1 MAAKNAVVCVFCDTT
16 DLSDA
21 KFLHCLHVS
30 CVPCLNDRV
39 TTQGAVQ
46 CGICRRDTKPKFSG
60 VHLRKQLVTC
70 RSLLKSNNQNG
81 DDVRAGSD
89 DVQQCDF
96 CEGAIVKP
104 ATHKCDDCDG
114 AMLCAEHVQGHATK
128 RVFRHHQVKKR
139 VFRHQHVKSLTNDE
153 ARGDGG
159 DAWTETRNTRC
170 PVHSRYEVN
179 RYCRTC
185 DIVACEQCVVLSH
198 QQQHTVV
205 PLTQI
210 AKTTRTALQ
219 QALPLAPERSPDE
232 RVPSSTQS
240 VYTVLDMLKGDL
252 DAHITKTN
260 DDATAASKVI
270 SDTFSGIRSLLDK
283 HEEELLKKVDTLR
296 WKMQKPME
304 SKLQR
309 LTEIEQSNV
318 TTTEVGKL
326 LSSDD
331 SSDIDV
337 MMLGTC
343 VLEKLKSFRSDIESE
358 EKSMLS
364 KDSCKIQTAVLSDV
378 LQSINASVETVVE
391 VFEDVGID
399 LQKMTVNVPHN
410 VQVGKTSMIQLRIPC
425 ARDEATSSHWHGTLK
440 ACLRSPS
447 GPEGAVTL
455 EASSNIDGSD
465 TLQLSASIDPKETG
479 SHVLEVSTPTEKRS
493 IQFQVPVSSHLQFD
507 KQRCSPAMKIT
518 GSTENIASLSGTGG
532 RNGNVYGTVAYT
544 SGVHTW
550 SVKVTGS
557 ELNEGC
563 MYIGVATLP
572 PDGQV
577 DDSKRCAYNYG
588 AGWNQPRSPNCFL
601 QGGLTENA
609 RTGPWEDGDILTFTL
624 DYDGG
629 SLELCIQR
637 TGERK
642 SICGFDPQG
651 KALFFCVTIW
661 DKLDRMVEIVG

>member
-1 MAAKNAVVCVFCDTT
+1 M
-16 DLSDA
+16 
-21 KFLHCLHVS
+21 
-30 CVPCLNDRV
+30 
-39 TTQGAVQ
+39 Q
-46 CGICRRDTKPKFSG
+46 CGICHQDTKSKFSG
-60 VHLRKQLVTC
+60 VDLRKQLVPC
-70 RSLLKSNNQNG
+70 RSLLKLNNHNG
-81 DDVRAGSD
+81 DDVRAESE
-89 DVQQCDF
+89 VQKCDF
-96 CEGAIVKP
+96 CEGVIVKP
-104 ATHKCDDCDG
+104 VTHKCDDCDG
-114 AMLCAEHVQGHATK
+114 AMLCAEHAQGHATK
-128 RVFRHHQVKKR
+128 RVFRHHHVKKR
-139 VFRHQHVKSLTNDE
+139 VFRHHHVKSLSNDE
-153 ARGDGG
+153 ASGDRG

-219 QALPLAPERSPDE
+219 QALPLATERSTDE
-232 RVPSSTQS
+232 SVPPSTQS
-240 VYTVLDMLKGDL
+240 VLDMLKGDL

-270 SDTFSGIRSLLDK
+270 SDTFQGIRSLLDK
-283 HEEELLKKVDTLR
+283 HEEELLKKVDALR

-309 LTEIEQSNV
+309 LTEIEQINV
-318 TTTEVGKL
+318 TTTEVGTL
-326 LSSDD
+326 LSSED

-337 MMLGTC
+337 MLLGTC
-343 VLEKLKSFRSDIESE
+343 VLEKLKSFTSDIESS
-358 EKSMLS
+358 EKSMLN

-378 LQSINASVETVVE
+378 LQSIKASVETVVE
-391 VFEDVGID
+391 VFEGVSIG
-399 LQKMTVNVPHN
+399 LQKMTMNVPHN

-479 SHVLEVSTPTEKRS
+479 NHVLEVSTPTEKRS
-493 IQFQVPVSSHLQFD
+493 IQVPVSARLQFD

-518 GSTENIASLSGTGG
+518 GSTENIASLSGAGG
-532 RNGNVYGTVAYT
+532 ANGNVYGTVAYT
-544 SGVHTW
+544 SGVHTC
-550 SVKVTGS
+550 SVKVTGRKLTS
-557 ELNEGC
+557 GHIG
-563 MYIGVATLP
+563 IGVATLP
-572 PDGQV
+572 PDGPML
-577 DDSKRCAYNYG
+577 DSKQYAYDYG
-588 AGWNQPRSPNCFL
+588 VGWIQPHSPYCNL
-601 QGGLTENA
+601 QGGHIALAGT
-609 RTGPWEDGDILTFTL
+609 RSWHSGDILTFTL
-624 DYDGG
+624 DYDRR

-637 TGERK
+637 TGERN

-651 KALFFCVTIW
+651 KALYFCVTICN
-661 DKLDRMVEIVG
+661 KRDRKVEIVG

>member
-1 MAAKNAVVCVFCDTT
+1 MAAKDAVVCAFCDTT

-46 CGICRRDTKPKFSG
+46 CGICRRDTKSKFS
-60 VHLRKQLVTC
+60 VDLRKQLVSC
-70 RSLLKSNNQNG
+70 RSLLKSNNHDG
-81 DDVRAGSD
+81 DGVRAQSE
-89 DVQQCDF
+89 VQKCDF
-96 CEGAIVKP
+96 CEGAILKP
-104 ATHKCDDCDG
+104 ATHTCDDCDG
-114 AMLCAEHVQGHATK
+114 AMLCAEHAQGHATK
-128 RVFRHHQVKKR
+128 RVFRHH
-139 VFRHQHVKSLTNDE
+139 HVKSLTNDE
-153 ARGDGG
+153 ASGDGG
-159 DAWTETRNTRC
+159 DARTETRNTRC
-170 PVHSRYEVN
+170 AVHSRYEVN

-219 QALPLAPERSPDE
+219 QALPLATERSTDE
-232 RVPSSTQS
+232 RVPSSAQS
-240 VYTVLDMLKGDL
+240 VHTVLDMLKGDL

-260 DDATAASKVI
+260 DDATAVSKVI
-270 SDTFSGIRSLLDK
+270 SDTFSGIRNLLDK
-283 HEEELLKKVDTLR
+283 HEEELLKKVDALR

-326 LSSDD
+326 LSRDD

-343 VLEKLKSFRSDIESE
+343 VLEKIKSFRSDIESE
-358 EKSMLS
+358 EKSMLN

-410 VQVGKTSMIQLRIPC
+410 VQVGKTSMIQLRISC

-479 SHVLEVSTPTEKRS
+479 SHVLEVSTPTEKRL
-493 IQFQVPVSSHLQFD
+493 IQVPVSSRLQFD

-557 ELNEGC
+557 ELNQGY

-572 PDGQV
+572 PDGQM
-577 DDSKRCAYNYG
+577 DDSRYCARDYG
-588 AGWNQPRSPNCFL
+588 ACWNYHCSPYCKL
-601 QGGLTENA
+601 QGGRRENA
-609 RTGPWEDGDILTFTL
+609 KTGPWEDGDILTFTL

-642 SICGFDPQG
+642 SICGFDPRG
-651 KALFFCVTIW
+651 KALFFCVAIW
-661 DKLDRMVEIVG
+661 SKQDRMVEIVG

>member
-1 MAAKNAVVCVFCDTT
+1 M
-16 DLSDA
+16 
-21 KFLHCLHVS
+21 
-30 CVPCLNDRV
+30 
-39 TTQGAVQ
+39 
-46 CGICRRDTKPKFSG
+46 
-60 VHLRKQLVTC
+60 TC
-70 RSLLKSNNQNG
+70 RSLLKSNDHNG
-81 DDVRAGSD
+81 DDVRAESE
-89 DVQQCDF
+89 VQQCDF
-96 CEGAIVKP
+96 CEGEIVKP
-104 ATHKCDDCDG
+104 ATHTCGDCDG
-114 AMLCAEHVQGHATK
+114 AKLCAEHAQGHATK
-128 RVFRHHQVKKR
+128 RVFRHH
-139 VFRHQHVKSLTNDE
+139 HVKSLSNDE
-153 ARGDGG
+153 ASDDGG

-283 HEEELLKKVDTLR
+283 HEEELLKKVDALR

-304 SKLQR
+304 SKLQC

-343 VLEKLKSFRSDIESE
+343 VLEKLKSFRSDIQSE
-358 EKSMLS
+358 EKSMLN

-378 LQSINASVETVVE
+378 LQRINASVETVME

-425 ARDEATSSHWHGTLK
+425 ARDEATSPHWHGTLK
-440 ACLRSPS
+440 ACFRSPS
-447 GPEGAVTL
+447 GAEGAVTL
-455 EASSNIDGSD
+455 EASSSIDGSD
-465 TLQLSASIDPKETG
+465 TLQLSATIHPKETG
-479 SHVLEVSTPTEKRS
+479 NHVLEVSTPTENRS
-493 IQFQVPVSSHLQFD
+493 IPVPVSPRLQFD

-518 GSTENIASLSGTGG
+518 GSTENIASMSGTSGIYAS
-532 RNGNVYGTVAYT
+532 VYGTVAYT

-550 SVKVTGS
+550 SVKFTGS
-557 ELNEGC
+557 SLDSGF

-572 PDGQV
+572 PGGQM
-577 DDSKRCAYNYG
+577 DDSKYCAYEYG
-588 AGWNQPRSPNCFL
+588 AGWNNHHHPYCNL
-601 QGGLTENA
+601 QGGCRENA

-651 KALFFCVTIW
+651 KALFFCVNIW
-661 DKLDRMVEIVG
+661 EKKDRMVEIVG

>member
-39 TTQGAVQ
+39 TTQGAAH
-46 CGICRRDTKPKFSG
+46 CGICRWDTKPKFSG

-70 RSLLKSNNQNG
+70 RSLLKSNDHNG
-81 DDVRAGSD
+81 DDVRAQSE
-89 DVQQCDF
+89 VQQCDF

-104 ATHKCDDCDG
+104 ATHICDDCDG

-128 RVFRHHQVKKR
+128 RVFQHH
-139 VFRHQHVKSLTNDE
+139 HVKSLTNDK
-153 ARGDGG
+153 ASDDGG

-219 QALPLAPERSPDE
+219 QALPFAPERSTDE
-232 RVPSSTQS
+232 RVPPSTQS
-240 VYTVLDMLKGDL
+240 DHTVLDMLKGDL

-296 WKMQKPME
+296 WKMQKPTE

-309 LTEIEQSNV
+309 LTEIEQSNL
-318 TTTEVGKL
+318 TTTEVGTL
-326 LSSDD
+326 LSNED
-331 SSDIDV
+331 SNDIDV

-343 VLEKLKSFRSDIESE
+343 VLEKLKSFRSDTESE

-364 KDSCKIQTAVLSDV
+364 KDSCEIQTAVLSDV
-378 LQSINASVETVVE
+378 LQSINASVETFVK

-425 ARDEATSSHWHGTLK
+425 ARDEATSPHWHGTLK
-440 ACLRSPS
+440 VCFRSPP
-447 GPEGAVTL
+447 GVQGALTL
-455 EASSNIDGSD
+455 EASSSIDGSD

-479 SHVLEVSTPTEKRS
+479 SHVLEVSTPTEKRL
-493 IQFQVPVSSHLQFD
+493 IQVPVSSRLQFD

-532 RNGNVYGTVAYT
+532 YLGNVYGTVAYT
-544 SGVHTW
+544 LGVHTW

-557 ELNEGC
+557 GLNSGC
-563 MYIGVATLP
+563 MHIGVAPRP

-577 DDSKRCAYNYG
+577 DDSKTYAYEYG
-588 AGWNQPRSPNCFL
+588 GGWNQPRSPSCNL
-601 QGGLTENA
+601 QGGRTENA
-609 RTGPWEDGDILTFTL
+609 PTGPWEDGDILTFTL

-651 KALFFCVTIW
+651 KALYFCVTIW
-661 DKLDRMVEIVG
+661 HMQDRMVEIIG

>member
-1 MAAKNAVVCVFCDTT
+1 M
-16 DLSDA
+16 
-21 KFLHCLHVS
+21 
-30 CVPCLNDRV
+30 
-39 TTQGAVQ
+39 Q
-46 CGICRRDTKPKFSG
+46 CGICRRDTKSTLSG

-104 ATHKCDDCDG
+104 ATHTCDDCDG
-114 AMLCAEHVQGHATK
+114 AMLCAEHAQGHATK
-128 RVFRHHQVKKR
+128 RVFRHH
-139 VFRHQHVKSLTNDE
+139 HVKSLTNDE
-153 ARGDGG
+153 ASGDGG

-296 WKMQKPME
+296 WKMQKPTE

-318 TTTEVGKL
+318 TTTEVGTL
-326 LSSDD
+326 LSSED
-331 SSDIDV
+331 SSDTDV
-337 MMLGTC
+337 MLLGKC
-343 VLEKLKSFRSDIESE
+343 VLEKLKYFRSDIESE

-364 KDSCKIQTAVLSDV
+364 KDSCRIQTAVLSDV

-410 VQVGKTSMIQLRIPC
+410 VKVGKTSMIQLRMPC
-425 ARDEATSSHWHGTLK
+425 ARDEATSPHWHGTLK
-440 ACLRSPS
+440 ACFRSPS
-447 GPEGAVTL
+447 GPEGALTL
-455 EASSNIDGSD
+455 EASSSIDGSD

-493 IQFQVPVSSHLQFD
+493 IPVPVSPRLQFD

-518 GSTENIASLSGTGG
+518 GSTENIASLSGTSGSYA
-532 RNGNVYGTVAYT
+532 NAYGTVAYT
-544 SGVHTW
+544 SGVHTC

-557 ELNEGC
+557 NLNSGC
-563 MYIGVATLP
+563 MLIGVATLP

-577 DDSKRCAYNYG
+577 DDSKQYAYKYG
-588 AGWNQPRSPNCFL
+588 AGWNRPGNPYCNL
-601 QGGLTENA
+601 QGGHTENA
-609 RTGPWEDGDILTFTL
+609 GTGPWEDGDILTFTL

-629 SLELCIQR
+629 SLELCIQP

-651 KALFFCVTIW
+651 KALYFCVTIW
-661 DKLDRMVEIVG
+661 HKRDRMVEIVG